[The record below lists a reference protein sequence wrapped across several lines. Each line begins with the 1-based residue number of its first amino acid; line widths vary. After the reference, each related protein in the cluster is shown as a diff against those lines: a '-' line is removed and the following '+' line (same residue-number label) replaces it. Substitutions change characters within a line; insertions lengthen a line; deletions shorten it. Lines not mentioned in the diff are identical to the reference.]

1 MDLIDKEIIDA
12 LIKETE
18 EEHPLVDVVNE
29 YCHKCLD
36 IYGAE
41 YVSNFTDLFKKIL
54 SISVKQVE
62 NTDYYKF
69 DITKDEAIRTVTARN
84 LYEILTEHSFQEYLD
99 YMEKQVLDQQQE
111 QAEGLE
117 I

>member
-18 EEHPLVDVVNE
+18 EEHPLVVVVNWIL
-29 YCHKCLD
+29 CINDLD

-54 SISVKQVE
+54 SISVKQVRK
-62 NTDYYKF
+62 Y
-69 DITKDEAIRTVTARN
+69 R
-84 LYEILTEHSFQEYLD
+84 LL
-99 YMEKQVLDQQQE
+99 
-111 QAEGLE
+111 
-117 I
+117 

>member
-1 MDLIDKEIIDA
+1 MNA
-12 LIKETE
+12 
-18 EEHPLVDVVNE
+18 
-29 YCHKCLD
+29 
-36 IYGAE
+36 
-41 YVSNFTDLFKKIL
+41 
-54 SISVKQVE
+54 
-62 NTDYYKF
+62 KF
-69 DITKDEAIRTVTARN
+69 TKDEAIRTVTAKN

>member
-1 MDLIDKEIIDA
+1 MHLLKKLKKNIHWI
-12 LIKETE
+12 
-18 EEHPLVDVVNE
+18 DVVNE

-69 DITKDEAIRTVTARN
+69 DITKDEAIRTVTAKN